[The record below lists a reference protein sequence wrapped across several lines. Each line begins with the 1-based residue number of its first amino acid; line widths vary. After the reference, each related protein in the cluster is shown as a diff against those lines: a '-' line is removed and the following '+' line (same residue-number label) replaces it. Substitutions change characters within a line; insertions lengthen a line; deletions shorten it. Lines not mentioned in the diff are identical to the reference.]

1 MNGVQDVVKVAIAEA
16 RGAWRYRWYAMGVA
30 WAVCIVG
37 WLAVYAVYIHLVR
50 GAPISLLVFA
60 GIPAALLA
68 VAAVSCW
75 LPARRASRVDPVV
88 ALRSE

>member
-1 MNGVQDVVKVAIAEA
+1 VQESLKTIAV
-16 RGAWRYRWYAMGVA
+16 GAV
-30 WAVCIVG
+30 IG
-37 WLAVYAVYIHLVR
+37 WLAVYGVYIHLVR
-50 GAPISLLVFA
+50 GVPISWSVFA

-68 VAAVSCW
+68 VATVSCW